1 MCPILGKFLDPL
13 TEWLNK
19 FPKDPRK
26 TSLNSVAVF
35 SWVIGDLDPLV
46 IADGVVALDD
56 EAAQVY

>member
-1 MCPILGKFLDPL
+1 
-13 TEWLNK
+13 
-19 FPKDPRK
+19 
-26 TSLNSVAVF
+26 LNSVAVF